1 VIFYFLP
8 DRGIFGG
15 VKVAFQL
22 LDALAAL
29 GVAGVAVVP
38 DGRAPDWFAS
48 RVPVISEADA
58 RARLRPDD
66 WKMITWPPDHAR
78 LHDLPGRMVCH
89 CQGTDA
95 RMDAIFADP
104 EVLLLTCW
112 QQAAQVARER
122 FGRTPI
128 EIGIAIAERF
138 LFAGE
143 RKYDDLVAYMPRRG
157 ADLARACLRA
167 TRDLDFDAIDGACEA
182 EVARRLKRAGIFLAT
197 AEGEQFGLPALEAMA
212 AGCVVLSV
220 PVKGGMEFLHDGD
233 DCVVCT
239 AEDLPHRL
247 LEIGASSAS
256 AAARRA
262 RLRHRAIATASRY
275 LPSRQRA
282 RLATL
287 LDGELR
293 VLAS

>member
-29 GVAGVAVVP
+29 GVAGVAVLP

-48 RVPVISEADA
+48 RVPVLSEADA
-58 RARLRPDD
+58 RARLGVHD

-78 LHDLPGRMVCH
+78 LRELPGRMVCH
-89 CQGTDA
+89 VQGTDE

-104 EVLLLTCW
+104 DVLLLTCW
-112 QQAAQVARER
+112 QQAADVARER

-128 EIGIAIAERF
+128 EVGISVAERF

-143 RKYDDLVAYMPRRG
+143 RKLDDLVAYMPRRG
-157 ADLARACLRA
+157 ADLARACLRVA
-167 TRDLDFDAIDGACEA
+167 RDLDFDAIDGAGEA

-233 DCVVCT
+233 DCVVC
-239 AEDLPHRL
+239 AADDLPRRL
-247 LEIGASSAS
+247 LEIGAPSAT
-256 AAARRA
+256 AQRA
-262 RLRHRAIATASRY
+262 RLRHRAIATATRY

-282 RLATL
+282 RLTTL